1 MAEEK
6 SRSPNLVMRDLG
18 AGAGT
23 GAARGAALGAAG
35 FGLPGA
41 LVGGIAGATVG
52 GIRNLIQT
60 QGSRR
65 ELRDLLRRQEM
76 GTLGLTEE
84 ERAVLEQQLM
94 DPQRA
99 IMREQEALGA
109 PQVDDAAIAARMLLG
124 REEQQ
129 QKAARDVSKEISAA
143 DIQER
148 RAEEARIQQM
158 IEAREKEAAQRSQ
171 DMFQNAQ
178 VVAAAALQDQRVQAG
193 LAEYGE
199 YLQFDED
206 PTVADRTMYF
216 MNSMFGG

>member
-1 MAEEK
+1 MVVMATEQEK
-6 SRSPNLVMRDLG
+6 QLRRQAFGS
-18 AGAGT
+18 GAGT
-23 GAARGAALGAAG
+23 GASRGAALGAS

-41 LVGGIAGATVG
+41 AVGAVAGATVG

-60 QGSRR
+60 QGSRA
-65 ELRDLLRRQEM
+65 ELADLLRRQEM
-76 GTLGLTEE
+76 GTLGLTDQ

-158 IEAREKEAAQRSQ
+158 IAANEKAAAQRSQ
-171 DMFQNAQ
+171 DNFENSL
-178 VVAAAALQDQRVQAG
+178 VVAKAVARDQQLQAR
-193 LAEYGE
+193 LAEYDTENPDANMAQQATGIMKM
-199 YLQFDED
+199 LF
-206 PTVADRTMYF
+206 A
-216 MNSMFGG
+216 GG

>member
-23 GAARGAALGAAG
+23 GAARGAAFGAAAG
-35 FGLPGA
+35 LGLPGA
-41 LVGGIAGATVG
+41 LIGGVAGATVG

-65 ELRDLLRRQEM
+65 ELRELLRRQEM

-158 IEAREKEAAQRSQ
+158 IAANEKAAAQRSQ
-171 DMFQNAQ
+171 DNFENSL
-178 VVAAAALQDQRVQAG
+178 VVAKAIARDQDLQAR
-193 LAEYGE
+193 LAEYDTETPDANLAQQALG
-199 YLQFDED
+199 L
-206 PTVADRTMYF
+206 TK
-216 MNSMFGG
+216 SLFGG

>member
-6 SRSPNLVMRDLG
+6 SRSPNLVARDFG
-18 AGAGT
+18 AGAGQ
-23 GAARGAALGAAG
+23 GAARGAAFGAAAG
-35 FGLPGA
+35 LGLPGA
-41 LVGGIAGATVG
+41 AIGAVAGATVG

-65 ELRDLLRRQEM
+65 ELRELLRRQEM
-76 GTLGLTEE
+76 GTLGLTQE

-158 IEAREKEAAQRSQ
+158 IAANEKAAAQRSQ
-171 DMFQNAQ
+171 DNFENSL
-178 VVAAAALQDQRVQAG
+178 VVAKAMLGDQQLQAR
-193 LAEYGE
+193 LAEYDTETPDANMAQQAAGVMKM
-199 YLQFDED
+199 LF
-206 PTVADRTMYF
+206 A
-216 MNSMFGG
+216 GG

>member
-1 MAEEK
+1 MATEQEK
-6 SRSPNLVMRDLG
+6 QLRRQAFGS
-18 AGAGT
+18 GAGT
-23 GAARGAALGAAG
+23 GASRGAALGAS

-41 LVGGIAGATVG
+41 AVGAVAGATVG

-60 QGSRR
+60 QGSRA
-65 ELRDLLRRQEM
+65 ELADLLRRQEM
-76 GTLGLTEE
+76 GTLGLTDQ

-158 IEAREKEAAQRSQ
+158 IAANEKAAAQRSQ
-171 DMFQNAQ
+171 DNFENSL
-178 VVAAAALQDQRVQAG
+178 VVAKAVARDQQLQAR
-193 LAEYGE
+193 LAEYDTENPDANMAQQATGIMKM
-199 YLQFDED
+199 LF
-206 PTVADRTMYF
+206 A
-216 MNSMFGG
+216 GG

>member
-23 GAARGAALGAAG
+23 GAARGAALGAVG

-171 DMFQNAQ
+171 DMFDNAL
-178 VVAAAALQDQRVQAG
+178 VIADAAVQDQELQARLG
-193 LAEYGE
+193 DYDAYKELYPDATTAQKASAVFTS
-199 YLQFDED
+199 L
-206 PTVADRTMYF
+206 
-216 MNSMFGG
+216 FG